1 VRAWLF
7 RLGARVHAWL
17 RSASLDRDLDE
28 ELRSHVEMLAGDLV
42 RGGVPAAEARRAARL
57 RLGATQPLA
66 EQHRRI
72 RGLPALDALWRDARI
87 AWRSTMTRPG
97 EAAPIVVTLA
107 LGIGVVTALFSM
119 LDSAIWH
126 RVPFRDADSLV
137 EIWSH
142 IRNEHSDFSM
152 RSATRE
158 QILAWQRQHDLFE
171 WVEAYGPA
179 SFVSQVGRQATVVQ
193 GAVVTPDLFARLGAA
208 ARLGRLFTSD
218 EGQAGSNHR
227 ILISDTFWA
236 GEFQRSPDIV
246 GERIAINQRDYEI
259 VGVMPASFRFPDAR
273 ARVWVP
279 YNAASPPP
287 ASSAELQSAV
297 PTMVPLARLKNLSFD
312 EADARV
318 KARGNAVNGSAATSQ
333 PMGAELVRFERNVSV
348 DTRRVFLLLAG
359 AGLLLLLIVCVNV
372 AALTL
377 ARDLARTPAIATR
390 AALGASRG
398 ALIRESL
405 VYHLLIGLFGAAA
418 GASIAFGL
426 LHAVLRLLPTNLT
439 DATLNPA
446 GLNLRALGFAMAA
459 GALSALCSGLPA
471 ALSAS
476 GVPVIAVLRREGR
489 TASSSRWGVRVR
501 TMLAGA
507 QVCLSL
513 VLLLGAGLM
522 VNTVVRLYRADRG
535 FNPSGLVA
543 VNVGF
548 PRAAYPDAKIQQ
560 AFTAQARDA
569 VARVRGVS
577 SAAIG
582 SIPPDS
588 LLRIIGPI
596 DVPGGETIDTPMRSI
611 AALYAVSSNYF
622 DTLGIAFLD
631 GRTFR
636 DDDPDDAVIVSAKYA
651 RLLWGHPSIAGQR
664 FRIGNVWHTVVG
676 VVDDVRH
683 VSAADRQ
690 DSPQVYYRHG
700 RTYDGGLGI
709 GIVGQSILAAEDTLA
724 VRLGSDASAASVQA
738 AVSRLDSA
746 VVVSIETADSMIA
759 DEIARS
765 RVVFVLMAGF
775 AALALAICAAGLY
788 GLVSYGVEQRRREIG
803 IRLALGER
811 PLAVGRRI
819 VARTLIL
826 TAASVAIGLALSAA
840 LIGLLRSELYG
851 VSPSD
856 PATALAAALVLAAV
870 AVVGAALPA
879 HRAMRTD
886 PSVLLRGE

>member
-1 VRAWLF
+1 
-7 RLGARVHAWL
+7 
-17 RSASLDRDLDE
+17 
-28 ELRSHVEMLAGDLV
+28 
-42 RGGVPAAEARRAARL
+42 
-57 RLGATQPLA
+57 
-66 EQHRRI
+66 
-72 RGLPALDALWRDARI
+72 
-87 AWRSTMTRPG
+87 
-97 EAAPIVVTLA
+97 
-107 LGIGVVTALFSM
+107 
-119 LDSAIWH
+119 
-126 RVPFRDADSLV
+126 
-137 EIWSH
+137 
-142 IRNEHSDFSM
+142 
-152 RSATRE
+152 
-158 QILAWQRQHDLFE
+158 
-171 WVEAYGPA
+171 
-179 SFVSQVGRQATVVQ
+179 
-193 GAVVTPDLFARLGAA
+193 
-208 ARLGRLFTSD
+208 
-218 EGQAGSNHR
+218 
-227 ILISDTFWA
+227 
-236 GEFQRSPDIV
+236 
-246 GERIAINQRDYEI
+246 
-259 VGVMPASFRFPDAR
+259 
-273 ARVWVP
+273 
-279 YNAASPPP
+279 
-287 ASSAELQSAV
+287 
-297 PTMVPLARLKNLSFD
+297 
-312 EADARV
+312 
-318 KARGNAVNGSAATSQ
+318 
-333 PMGAELVRFERNVSV
+333 
-348 DTRRVFLLLAG
+348 
-359 AGLLLLLIVCVNV
+359 
-372 AALTL
+372 
-377 ARDLARTPAIATR
+377 
-390 AALGASRG
+390 
-398 ALIRESL
+398 
-405 VYHLLIGLFGAAA
+405 
-418 GASIAFGL
+418 
-426 LHAVLRLLPTNLT
+426 
-439 DATLNPA
+439 
-446 GLNLRALGFAMAA
+446 
-459 GALSALCSGLPA
+459 
-471 ALSAS
+471 
-476 GVPVIAVLRREGR
+476 
-489 TASSSRWGVRVR
+489 
-501 TMLAGA
+501 
-507 QVCLSL
+507 LSL

-535 FNPSGLVA
+535 FNPNGLVA

-724 VRLGSDASAASVQA
+724 VRLGSDVSAASVQA